1 MELTKIE
8 NKFFRE
14 FSTHCENCW
23 SGKSWWHLKTEKDRR
38 LFYCVVLWY
47 QGEALLKIRASG
59 TGGGGGATYAPMP
72 HQPIKHNKTI
82 ADLFL
87 SLNVT
92 NFFRFNNLHNAL
104 KDLWRRILQF
114 SLIQL
119 YYWLFINISLKCRC
133 VEIWVFA
140 KKNFIPLLLLS
151 SHQNFQ
157 TFHRSW
163 RWKLA
168 SDVAQA

>member
-1 MELTKIE
+1 MCLILISSDSNWPLKGSQWDEIVSSKNSYICTHLHFRRYLWKVSTIMELTEIGE
-8 NKFFRE
+8 FIFRDI
-14 FSTHCENCW
+14 STHCEDCW

-38 LFYCVVLWY
+38 LFYCVLLWY

-59 TGGGGGATYAPMP
+59 TGGGGATYAPMP

-119 YYWLFINISLKCRC
+119 YYWLFIDIS
-133 VEIWVFA
+133 
-140 KKNFIPLLLLS
+140 
-151 SHQNFQ
+151 
-157 TFHRSW
+157 
-163 RWKLA
+163 
-168 SDVAQA
+168 